1 MNKKLLAVVGLI
13 AIIAG
18 VFVLQGR
25 STTKTH
31 ASSGAQPNQTLAMT
45 QSPHATRAPE
55 HVVYRVF
62 FHHLMAL
69 RNQAT
74 EIERKGGDGRGLRS
88 YYKNKA
94 RLTDAEAL
102 TLDQIAADCDREI
115 ASLDAKASKIIMAIR
130 TRAQVSHSLSAG
142 SVPPL
147 PPELAAMQ
155 QQRNSIILRARQ
167 KLRTALGEEAF
178 RQLDDFIKVDA
189 ERNAKPAELQPTT
202 R

>member
-31 ASSGAQPNQTLAMT
+31 ASSEPQPAQTLATT
-45 QSPHATRAPE
+45 QSPHPGRAPE

-69 RNQAT
+69 KDQAT

-88 YYKNKA
+88 YYKDKA
-94 RLTDAEAL
+94 RLSDDQAL
-102 TLDQIAADCDREI
+102 TLDRVAADCEREV
-115 ASLDAKASKIIMAIR
+115 ASLD
-130 TRAQVSHSLSAG
+130 
-142 SVPPL
+142 
-147 PPELAAMQ
+147 
-155 QQRNSIILRARQ
+155 
-167 KLRTALGEEAF
+167 
-178 RQLDDFIKVDA
+178 
-189 ERNAKPAELQPTT
+189 
-202 R
+202 